1 MVGDGVGDGDVDGDH
16 ETLAELLIDGTL
28 VLDTD
33 AKLERDARKDEVMDT
48 EAVGDARADCVR
60 ELVVVPD

>member
-1 MVGDGVGDGDVDGDH
+1 MLEDVDVR
-16 ETLAELLIDGTL
+16 LALD
-28 VLDTD
+28 VLDRD
-33 AKLERDARKDEVMDT
+33 AKKDDVMDT